1 LLKSVPHASATQK
14 NLASSHYLQ
23 NPYAPDK
30 KRRDEIVRQL
40 SQRESLSNEEWH
52 RRFAE
57 AKNIPLSF
65 VSWFRDTCS
74 RYFEYDLPAA
84 LPEDRL
90 VEDLGLFEATW
101 GDTDWDILEEYAG
114 EFGCDWPKCED
125 MKTIAKFGD
134 MKTFGKLLETLWAH
148 TQQHAAVKQSPPKS

>member
-1 LLKSVPHASATQK
+1 LLKSVPHARATQK
-14 NLASSHYLQ
+14 IWHHLITYKD
-23 NPYAPDK
+23 PYAPDK

-40 SQRESLSNEEWH
+40 SQRESLSKEEWH

-74 RYFEYDLPAA
+74 KYFEYDLSAA

-101 GDTDWDILEEYAG
+101 GDTDWDILEEYEG
-114 EFGCDWPKCED
+114 KFGCDRPRSEE
-125 MKTIAKFGD
+125 
-134 MKTFGKLLETLWAH
+134 MKTFGKFLETLWSHA
-148 TQQHAAVKQSPPKS
+148 QHNEKLNRRPPTS